1 MGKQIIFFKSLRMS
15 PNEMGGKNE
24 NKRVASSES
33 VPIKFF
39 SLRKDPLFGVCVGG
53 VGGSTKTPKLAP
65 T

>member
-1 MGKQIIFFKSLRMS
+1 
-15 PNEMGGKNE
+15 MGGKNE